1 MGEIDERLE
10 RGVALFRR
18 AGDDDALLGAA
29 LLAFVGAL
37 EQFLDAD
44 LLARPELAE
53 PDRAQ
58 LTQGRLGWARRAD
71 LAEQHGL
78 LRGQHRAQVLEA
90 ARARVAM
97 ARGEACAWDAG
108 EIQAFGR
115 LVANICGRR
124 ELVRQ
129 IDQRAERARTTAAA
143 APPAYSTVPPRFPW
157 VRLVATLLF
166 LVALGGVLWVIY
178 QQIDGPRL
186 LGALGALPAP
196 TAEPV
201 PFEIDPSATPVQR
214 RATIVG
220 LGGTPGW
227 LHVTPAFDSP
237 TRAIQL
243 ADGMQVTLRE
253 QQQVDANN
261 TRWQLIE
268 AGGYEGWCPEAN
280 LAIGP

>member
-1 MGEIDERLE
+1 MTSGSSA
-10 RGVALFRR
+10 GVALFRR

-58 LTQGRLGWARRAD
+58 LTQGRLGWARRAE

-78 LRGQHRAQVLEA
+78 LRASTARVLEA
-90 ARARVAM
+90 ARARAAM

-143 APPAYSTVPPRFPW
+143 APPATAPYRRASVGTAGRDAAVSGGGWRC
-157 VRLVATLLF
+157 
-166 LVALGGVLWVIY
+166 ALGN
-178 QQIDGPRL
+178 
-186 LGALGALPAP
+186 LPADRRATATGRAGRAAGT

-214 RATIVG
+214 RADRRARRHARLAASRPRSTARPVRSS
-220 LGGTPGW
+220 W
-227 LHVTPAFDSP
+227 P
-237 TRAIQL
+237 TACR
-243 ADGMQVTLRE
+243 
-253 QQQVDANN
+253 
-261 TRWQLIE
+261 
-268 AGGYEGWCPEAN
+268 
-280 LAIGP
+280 